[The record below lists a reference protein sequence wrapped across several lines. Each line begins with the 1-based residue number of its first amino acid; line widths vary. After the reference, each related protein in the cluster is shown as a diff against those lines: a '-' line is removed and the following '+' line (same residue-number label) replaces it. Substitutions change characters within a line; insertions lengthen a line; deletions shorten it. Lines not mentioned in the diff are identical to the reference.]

1 MSTETEGG
9 KLETADDIRGSM
21 QSRPVKLWRKELDS
35 AKKFMEKFHK
45 SGTKINRRY
54 LDKREATQDNEV
66 RVNLFW
72 STMQVVMSL
81 LYAKPPKVDVSRL
94 YADFNDE
101 PARVGSEILERLLNN
116 DVSQDGS
123 RTSNS
128 IRQAIQDWAIVGLGQ
143 IWNRYDVEI
152 AETIDP
158 MTGMAYSQVVGEQ
171 APTEYVHWQDFLY
184 SPARVWDEVR
194 WVARRSYLTKEKL
207 VKRFGEDVANMVR
220 MGVDKQQKETQYE
233 SDKLPDDPWT
243 KAPVWEIWDKD
254 TMTVYW
260 YTDNCDVILD
270 ERPDPLKLDGFFPC
284 PEPLIANATT
294 TELVPRADYLLAQ
307 DQFDQLDEIN
317 TRIGWLVRG
326 MKLVGVYD
334 ASAEGVQRML
344 NQATENQLIP
354 VDNWAMF
361 AESGGVKSKIEW
373 MPIQDVAAVV
383 ERLVMLREQ
392 VKGQIYEVLGIS
404 DIMRGNSKA
413 SETLGAQ
420 QIKAQFGSTRVQ
432 LKQFEVAKFVQRA
445 LNNKSEIICRHF
457 QPQTIARQS
466 NVMMTP
472 DAQFAMQ
479 AIQLIKNPEASK
491 YRVHVQEETMAYVD
505 KNAENQ
511 RRTEALTAIGQFIQQ
526 VMGMSQQIPG
536 AAPFMMEIVKWYGA
550 GFAGY
555 QEIEGIMDR
564 AIDMAN
570 KSLQSPPPP
579 SPKEVAEVQR
589 DYAEIQEK
597 KAGALERRAG
607 ASKDLAEA
615 ALKAREAG
623 ISPPP
628 VPPEMFLPP
637 MGGPPVSPGQG
648 RPPPAPVSPQG
659 PGQPPSAAP
668 PVNRPPP
675 PQRPPMP
682 APQQPPQQP
691 QQPQMPP
698 RPPMPP
704 GGQP

>member
-1 MSTETEGG
+1 MSVETEGG
-9 KLETADDIRGSM
+9 KLDSVDDIRGGT
-21 QSRPVKLWRKELDS
+21 QSRSVKLWRKELD
-35 AKKFMEKFHK
+35 AARKFMDKFHK
-45 SGTKINRRY
+45 SGNKINRRY
-54 LDKREATQDNEV
+54 LDKREATQDGER

-72 STMQVVMSL
+72 STMQVVMSM
-81 LYAKPPKVDVSRL
+81 LYAKPPKVQVSRL
-94 YADFNDE
+94 YSDFQDE
-101 PARVGSEILERLLNN
+101 PGRVGSEILERMLNN

-128 IRQAIQDWAIVGLGQ
+128 IRQAVQDWAIVGMGQ
-143 IWNRYDVEI
+143 IWNRYDVEV
-152 AETIDP
+152 ADSIDP
-158 MTGMAYSQVVGEQ
+158 MTGMPVEQVIGEQ

-194 WVARRSYLTKEKL
+194 WVARRSYLTKDRL
-207 VKRFGEDVANMVR
+207 TQRFGPEIANMVR
-220 MGVDKQQKETQYE
+220 MGVGKEQKETQYE

-254 TMTVYW
+254 TMAVYW
-260 YTDNCDVILD
+260 YTDNCDTILD
-270 ERPDPLKLDGFFPC
+270 ERPDPLGLEGFFPC

-317 TRIGWLVRG
+317 TRISYLTQG

-334 ASAEGVQRML
+334 ASADGIQRML

-373 MPIQDVAAVV
+373 MPIQDFAAVL
-383 ERLVMLREQ
+383 ERLVGLREQ
-392 VKGQIYEVLGIS
+392 VKGQIYEVLGVS

-432 LKQFEVAKFVQRA
+432 LKQFDVSKFVQRG
-445 LNNKSEIICRHF
+445 LNKKAEIIARHF
-457 QPQTIARQS
+457 QPQSIAQQS

-472 DAQFAMQ
+472 DAQFAMP
-479 AIQLIKNPEASK
+479 AIELIKNPEMSK
-491 YRVHVQEETMAYVD
+491 YRVQVQAETMAYMD

-526 VMGMSQQIPG
+526 VMGMTQQLPG
-536 AAPFMMEIVKWYGA
+536 AAPYMMEIVKWYGA
-550 GFAGY
+550 GFTGY

-564 AIDMAN
+564 AIDAAN
-570 KSLQSPPPP
+570 KSIQSPPPP
-579 SPKEVAEVQR
+579 TPKEMAEIEREKAEVQ
-589 DYAEIQEK
+589 EK
-597 KAGALERRAG
+597 MAGATQRRAS
-607 ASKDLAEA
+607 AVKDLADA
-615 ALKAREAG
+615 QSKAMEG
-623 ISPPP
+623 MGVYP
-628 VPPEMFLPP
+628 VPPEAFLGP
-637 MGGPPVSPGQG
+637 MGGPPTQMMPRPIGPPGSPGQG
-648 RPPPAPVSPQG
+648 GA
-659 PGQPPSAAP
+659 PPSP
-668 PVNRPPP
+668 
-675 PQRPPMP
+675 RPPMP
-682 APQQPPQQP
+682 SATAQPPVNPQMQPQMP

-698 RPPMPP
+698 TPPMPP
-704 GGQP
+704 RGQQ

>member
-9 KLETADDIRGSM
+9 KLETADDIRGSL

-45 SGTKINRRY
+45 SGAKINRRY

-101 PARVGSEILERLLNN
+101 PARVGSEILERMLNN

-128 IRQAIQDWAIVGLGQ
+128 VRQAIQDWALVGLGQ
-143 IWNRYDVEI
+143 VWNRYDVEI
-152 AETIDP
+152 AETVDP

-207 VKRFGEDVANMVR
+207 VKRFGDEVANMVR

-373 MPIQDVAAVV
+373 MPIQEVSAVV

-404 DIMRGNSKA
+404 DIMRGNSRA

-432 LKQFEVAKFVQRA
+432 LKQYEVAKFVQRA

-457 QPQTIARQS
+457 QPQNIARQS

-472 DAQFAMQ
+472 DAQYAMQ
-479 AIQLIKNPEASK
+479 AIQLIKNPDASK
-491 YRVHVQEETMAYVD
+491 YRVQVQAETMAYVD

-526 VMGMSQQIPG
+526 VMGLAQQMPG

-550 GFAGY
+550 GFTGY

-564 AIDMAN
+564 AIDSAN
-570 KSLQSPPPP
+570 KMMRQPKQP
-579 SPKEVAEVQR
+579 SPKEMAEVQR
-589 DYAEIQEK
+589 DYAEIEEK

-615 ALKAREAG
+615 ALKAQEAG
-623 ISPPP
+623 INPPP
-628 VPPEMFLPP
+628 VPPELFLPP
-637 MGGPPVSPGQG
+637 MGGRPFSPGQG
-648 RPPPAPVSPQG
+648 IRQPAPVSPQG
-659 PGQPPSAAP
+659 PGQPPQAAP

-675 PQRPPMP
+675 PPRPPMP
-682 APQQPPQQP
+682 AP